1 MYSYLNKNISN
12 GYSQK
17 TIKENYEKIL
27 ITMLPIIP
35 HFSLECLEKNN
46 FKIDQI
52 WPSYDENQLLENNI
66 KYVIQING
74 KKRGLIESERDTT
87 KEKLLENINENEIL
101 QKYLQ
106 NKKLKKIIFVQN
118 RLINILI

>member
-1 MYSYLNKNISN
+1 
-12 GYSQK
+12 
-17 TIKENYEKIL
+17 
-27 ITMLPIIP
+27 MLPIIP
-35 HFSLECLEKNN
+35 HFSLECLEKNK

-74 KKRGLIESERDTT
+74 KKRGLIESDRDTT
-87 KEKLLENINENEIL
+87 EEKLLEHINKDKIL
-101 QKYLQ
+101 QNYLQ